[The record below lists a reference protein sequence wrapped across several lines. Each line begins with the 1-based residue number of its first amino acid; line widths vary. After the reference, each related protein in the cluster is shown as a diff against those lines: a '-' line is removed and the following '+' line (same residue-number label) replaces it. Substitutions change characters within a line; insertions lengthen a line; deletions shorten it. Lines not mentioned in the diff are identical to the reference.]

1 MNNMLKEFKELLF
14 DNTLFEVQ
22 NQALGNK
29 LQLERVVENHSR
41 IYKGVLIDP
50 RKHGNSL
57 F

>member
-1 MNNMLKEFKELLF
+1 MLKEFKELLF